1 MHHQGRNGATF
12 GDVVRVREFRAIW
25 LADAQSIAGDQIAR
39 VSLAILVFQRT
50 GSTGLTALVYAL
62 TYLPAI
68 VGGALLASFADRFPR
83 RDVMVYCD
91 LIRAA
96 LYGVVAIPH
105 MPLGV
110 MCVLIVL
117 AVLSTAPF
125 SAAESAMLPTILA
138 EHELYVV
145 GAGLRATTAQ
155 LAQLFGFA
163 IGGVLVGAIGVQ
175 WGLGIDAAT
184 FVVSAILVLRFVQ
197 NRPVPTRTDDL
208 GAEPQRR
215 RMLDGARTVFG
226 DARLRSLMLL
236 AWLAAFYVVP
246 EGLAPSYVAA
256 IGGGTAAVGVIMAAD
271 PAGSAIGAALFVRL
285 VPPHIRAR
293 LMGVLAVA
301 AGLPLI
307 LCGLKPGIEVS
318 VLLIAATGLCSAF
331 QIQASTTFMRVVPDH
346 HRGQAF
352 GLAQS
357 GLIAVQGL
365 GIALFGFIGDH
376 VGAAHAIAL
385 AGAIGSA
392 LAVVL
397 GISWERARRGR
408 ERAAP
413 EIPADA
419 VRERDTRMQRQA
431 EDVS

>member
-12 GDVVRVREFRAIW
+12 GDVVRVAEFRAIW

-39 VSLAILVFQRT
+39 VALAILVFERT

-68 VGGALLASFADRFPR
+68 LGGALLAGIADRFPR
-83 RDVMVYCD
+83 RDVMVCCD

-96 LYGVVAIPH
+96 LFGVVAIPQ

-110 MCVLIVL
+110 MCALIVL
-117 AVLSTAPF
+117 AVLSTSPF
-125 SAAESAMLPTILA
+125 SAAESALIPTIL
-138 EHELYVV
+138 EDHELYVV

-163 IGGVLVGAIGVQ
+163 IGGVLVSAIGVH
-175 WGLGIDAAT
+175 WGLAIDAAT
-184 FVVSAILVLRFVQ
+184 FAVSAVLGVRFVQ
-197 NRPVPTRTDDL
+197 HRPVPVRTHDL
-208 GAEPQRR
+208 GGAPQRR

-226 DARLRSLMLL
+226 DARLRTLMLL
-236 AWLAAFYVVP
+236 GWLAAFYVVP

-256 IGGGTAAVGVIMAAD
+256 IGGGTAAVGAIMAAD

-285 VPPHIRAR
+285 VPPHVRAWMMS
-293 LMGVLAVA
+293 LLAFL

-307 LCGLKPGIEVS
+307 LCGWAPGIGVS
-318 VLLIAATGLCSAF
+318 VLLLATTGLCSAF
-331 QIQASTTFMRVVPDH
+331 QVQASTTFMRVVPDDN
-346 HRGQAF
+346 RGQAF

-365 GIALFGFIGDH
+365 GIAAFGFIGDH
-376 VGAAHAIAL
+376 VGAPHAIAL
-385 AGAIGSA
+385 AGAIGSVFA
-392 LAVVL
+392 IVL
-397 GISWERARRGR
+397 GISWERARRSR
-408 ERAAP
+408 EHP
-413 EIPADA
+413 ERPLPAGVGLDRDA
-419 VRERDTRMQRQA
+419 RIERQA
-431 EDVS
+431 EDVQ

>member
-12 GDVVRVREFRAIW
+12 GDVVRIPEYRAIW

-50 GSTGLTALVYAL
+50 NSTGLTALVYAL

-68 VGGALLASFADRFPR
+68 VGGAFLAGIADRFPR

-96 LYGVVAIPH
+96 LFGVVAIPQ
-105 MPLGV
+105 MPLAV
-110 MCVLIVL
+110 VCLLIVL
-117 AVLSTAPF
+117 AVLSTSPF
-125 SAAESAMLPTILA
+125 SAAESALMPTILA
-138 EHELYVV
+138 DHEQYVV

-155 LAQLFGFA
+155 LAQLFGFPV
-163 IGGVLVGAIGVQ
+163 GGVLVSAIGAH
-175 WGLGIDAAT
+175 WGLAIDAAT
-184 FVVSAILVLRFVQ
+184 FAVSAVLVARFVQ
-197 NRPVPTRTDDL
+197 HRPVPARMDGLDT
-208 GAEPQRR
+208 EPPRR

-256 IGGGTAAVGVIMAAD
+256 IGGSTAAVGAIMAAD

-285 VPPHIRAR
+285 VPAHVRAW
-293 LMGVLAVA
+293 LMSVLAFV

-307 LCGLKPGIEVS
+307 ICGFAPGIVVS
-318 VLLIAATGLCSAF
+318 VLLIAATGICSAF
-331 QIQASTTFMRVVPDH
+331 QVQASTTFMRVVPDDR
-346 HRGQAF
+346 RGQAF

-365 GIALFGFIGDH
+365 GIAVFGFVGDQ
-376 VGAAHAIAL
+376 VGAPHAIAL

-392 LAVVL
+392 LAIVL
-397 GISWERARRGR
+397 GISWERARRAHQR
-408 ERAAP
+408 TERK
-413 EIPADA
+413 IPAGVGRA
-419 VRERDTRMQRQA
+419 HTGRIPRQA
-431 EDVS
+431 EDVR

>member
-1 MHHQGRNGATF
+1 MHRNGATF
-12 GDVVRVREFRAIW
+12 GEVLHVTEFRAIW

-50 GSTGLTALVYAL
+50 GSTALTALVYAL

-68 VGGALLASFADRFPR
+68 LGGALLTGIADRFPR
-83 RDVMVYCD
+83 RDVMVACD

-96 LYGVVAIPH
+96 LLGVVAIPH

-110 MCVLIVL
+110 VCVLIVL
-117 AVLSTAPF
+117 AVLSTSPF
-125 SAAESAMLPTILA
+125 SAAESALIPTIL
-138 EHELYVV
+138 EDHEMYVV
-145 GAGLRATTAQ
+145 GAGLRTTTAQ

-163 IGGVLVGAIGVQ
+163 IGGVLVGAIGAH
-175 WGLGIDAAT
+175 WGLAIDAAT
-184 FVVSAILVLRFVQ
+184 FAVSAVLVVRFVHDH
-197 NRPVPTRTDDL
+197 PVPTRTDTL
-208 GAEPQRR
+208 GGEPPRR

-226 DARLRSLMLL
+226 DARLRTLMLL

-246 EGLAPSYVAA
+246 EGLAPSYVKA
-256 IGGGTAAVGVIMAAD
+256 IGGGTAAVGAIMAAD
-271 PAGSAIGAALFVRL
+271 PAGSALGAALFVRL
-285 VPPHIRAR
+285 VPAHVRTW
-293 LMGVLAVA
+293 LMGVLAFA

-307 LCGLKPGIEVS
+307 ICGFAPGVVAS

-331 QIQASTTFMRVVPDH
+331 QVQAATTFMRVVPDH

-365 GIALFGFIGDH
+365 GIAVFGFVGDH
-376 VGAAHAIAL
+376 VGAPHAIAL

-392 LAVVL
+392 LAIVL
-397 GISWERARRGR
+397 GISWERARRAHQRAERQVTAGVGHAR
-408 ERAAP
+408 EAR
-413 EIPADA
+413 
-419 VRERDTRMQRQA
+419 VQRQA